1 VETLCSVVGEAAH
14 IEASDVWH
22 SRPSAGKRSK
32 REMMIEIVPTI
43 SKKYGINVE
52 RQDASLLR

>member
-1 VETLCSVVGEAAH
+1 VVGEAAH